1 LDEVNSMSQ
10 GNRGMAF
17 EMMLNLINQMYAK
30 QKVALINKRPTPV
43 KVLKSKGTKVLNG
56 FYEAPSTVDYD
67 GVYKGRAIAFEAK
80 SVGIDRFDL
89 KNLHQHQ
96 IDYLE
101 KVENM
106 GGISFLLIE
115 FRSTK
120 QIFFIQY
127 STIKHYVHHASK
139 GGRKSIPLVDLEIYA
154 YEVKRTK
161 RSSLDYLEWVD
172 KLLEDEVAV

>member
-17 EMMLNLINQMYAK
+17 EMLLNLVNMMYAN
-30 QKVALINKRPTPV
+30 QKIALINKRPTPV
-43 KVLKSKGTKVLNG
+43 KVLKSKGTKVLSG
-56 FYEAPSTVDYD
+56 YYEAPSTVDYD
-67 GVYKGRAIAFEAK
+67 GVYKGHAIAFEAK

-89 KNLHQHQ
+89 SNLHHHQ
-96 IDYLE
+96 LDYLE
-101 KVENM
+101 KVAKM

-115 FRSTK
+115 FRNTK
-120 QIFFIQY
+120 QIFFV
-127 STIKHYVHHASK
+127 SFPTIKHYVYQASK
-139 GGRKSIPLVDLEIYA
+139 GGRKSIPLADLEVYA

-172 KLLEDEVAV
+172 KLIGEVAV

>member
-1 LDEVNSMSQ
+1 MSQ

-17 EMMLNLINQMYAK
+17 EMLLNLINQMYTR

-43 KVLKSKGTKVLNG
+43 KVLKSKGTKVLSG

-67 GVYKGRAIAFEAK
+67 GVYRGRAIAFEAK

-96 IDYLE
+96 LNYLE
-101 KVENM
+101 KVTNM

-115 FRSTK
+115 FRTTK
-120 QIFFIQY
+120 QVFFVPY
-127 STIKHYVHHASK
+127 STIKHYVYHASV
-139 GGRKSIPLVDLEIYA
+139 GGRKSIRLEELDVYA
-154 YEVKRTK
+154 FEVRRTK
-161 RSSLDYLEWVD
+161 RSTLDYLEWVD
-172 KLLEDEVAV
+172 KLLKDEVAV

>member
-1 LDEVNSMSQ
+1 MSQ

-43 KVLKSKGTKVLNG
+43 KVLKSKGTKVISG
-56 FYEAPSTVDYD
+56 FYETQSTVDYD
-67 GVYKGRAIAFEAK
+67 GVYRGHAIAFEAK

-96 IDYLE
+96 FDYLE

-106 GGISFLLIE
+106 GGISFVLIE
-115 FRSTK
+115 FRTTK
-120 QIFFIQY
+120 QIFFVPF
-127 STIKHYVHHASK
+127 STIKHYFYHSSV

-161 RSSLDYLEWVD
+161 RSTLDYLEWVD
-172 KLLEDEVAV
+172 KLIGDEVAV